1 MENHD
6 KPPMRLEFAPG
17 CFDSFEGTQQEL
29 DQLIVE
35 ITRLA
40 ESGEFW
46 EQAVILDDE
55 DMPADFGDDLP
66 EMLAD
71 VPAGRLLN

>member
-1 MENHD
+1 
-6 KPPMRLEFAPG
+6 
-17 CFDSFEGTQQEL
+17 
-29 DQLIVE
+29 
-35 ITRLA
+35 LA

-66 EMLAD
+66 EMLSD
-71 VPAGRLLN
+71 VSAGRLLN